1 MSRPKTS
8 PKALQR
14 SNVMNAHRARG
25 RGHHGLW
32 LVYSAKTDQHMILT
46 SDREFVH
53 WAVFLE
59 ANPQVKTFNIDPELV
74 LSEDDV
80 EIRATVLDAFVYL
93 EDGTVEWHE
102 VKAGSRNKKE
112 LSEESQLVA
121 QAAAASLEHA
131 AYKIFNDDDLEPV
144 AQEALRWEKALA
156 YAEVIREYEYTA
168 CQIAVTKYLKG
179 RKSGRVEQLVEDNPN
194 FAPELL
200 KGILVRLVSQGLVE
214 IDLSQRSFGK
224 KTIWTYR
231 E

>member
-14 SNVMNAHRARG
+14 SNVMNAHKARG

-32 LVYSAKTDQHMILT
+32 LVYSAKTDQQMILT
-46 SDREFVH
+46 SDREFIH

-74 LSEDDV
+74 LSKDDV

-102 VKAGSRNKKE
+102 VKAGSGNKKE

-121 QAAAASLEHA
+121 QAAAASLERA
-131 AYKIFNDDDLEPV
+131 SFKIFNDDDLEPV
-144 AQEALRWEKALA
+144 AQEALRWIKALG
-156 YAEVIREYEYTA
+156 YAEVIRDYEYTS
-168 CQIAVTKYLKG
+168 CQTAVTSYVKDQV
-179 RKSGRVEQLVEDNPN
+179 SGRVEQLIDDNPN
-194 FAPELL
+194 FDPNLL
-200 KGILVRLVSQGLVE
+200 MGILVRLVSKGLVK
-214 IDLSQRSFGK
+214 IDLSKRSFGR
-224 KTIWTYR
+224 KTLWGYR